1 MSSSESTVVEG
12 ASAGQDLVAKGDR
25 TAPRADAEDG
35 GGKQP
40 RRVVLRTLT
49 RLLTRLLSRY
59 WTVLAL
65 VAAWAVWVRTQ
76 QLNQIVA
83 PTPAAVFGD
92 VLGHPG
98 VYLPDLGWTLLNATV
113 GLTLGLVLGVT
124 GALLV
129 WASPLLSGLMTPMAL
144 IMRSVPVVAMI
155 PVIARVVGFGITAV
169 LTVTTVVSFFPV
181 FVMAGSGLRAA
192 PAATRDVFTVLAATR
207 LTRLRL
213 LLLPHAVPAVLVG
226 LRLTAST
233 AVLSAMLAEYLLGTH
248 GLGLLFAQSVTFMD
262 PARAWGTALVA
273 TVVSV
278 LCFVGARAAERLG
291 SARFS

>member
-1 MSSSESTVVEG
+1 MKGRAQTTG
-12 ASAGQDLVAKGDR
+12 VAHGMWSLG
-25 TAPRADAEDG
+25 TIG
-35 GGKQP
+35 
-40 RRVVLRTLT
+40 
-49 RLLTRLLSRY
+49 RLLSRY

-65 VAAWAVWVRTQ
+65 VLAWALWVRTQ

-92 VLGHPG
+92 VLGNPG
-98 VYLPDLGWTLLNATV
+98 AYAADLGWTLVNATV
-113 GLTLGLVLGVT
+113 GLALGMLLGLA

-155 PVIARVVGFGITAV
+155 PVIARVVGFGTGAV
-169 LTVTTVVSFFPV
+169 LTITTVVSFFPA

-192 PAATRDVFTVLAATR
+192 PAATRDVFTVLAASR

-213 LLLPHAVPAVLVG
+213 LLLPHAVPSLLVA

-248 GLGLLFAQSVTFMD
+248 GLGQLFAQSVTFMD

-278 LCFVGARAAERLG
+278 LCFIGARAAERHG
-291 SARFS
+291 TARFS

>member
-1 MSSSESTVVEG
+1 MNSSESAVVEG
-12 ASAGQDLVAKGDR
+12 GSAGQHPVVKGDR
-25 TAPRADAEDG
+25 AAPRADAG
-35 GGKQP
+35 GEQLW
-40 RRVVLRTLT
+40 RVVLRT
-49 RLLTRLLSRY
+49 LTRLLSRY

-65 VAAWAVWVRTQ
+65 VAAWAVWVHTQ

-98 VYLPDLGWTLLNATV
+98 AYLPDLGWTLLNAAV

-291 SARFS
+291 SAHFG

>member
-1 MSSSESTVVEG
+1 MSRSESAVVEG
-12 ASAGQDLVAKGDR
+12 PSAGQQPVGKGDR
-25 TAPRADAEDG
+25 TAPRADTED

-40 RRVVLRTLT
+40 RRALLRTSSRT
-49 RLLTRLLSRY
+49 LTRLLSRY

-98 VYLPDLGWTLLNATV
+98 AYLPDLGWTLLNAAV